1 MAPPSENSEEYNKE
15 DYEIP
20 DYTPIF
26 EPEDTFD
33 SGLEDDINI
42 NTITTLTNVS
52 LAPRCILDSGANR
65 HIFNDESW
73 LEGTSSLPLTPTS
86 TPIHGISG
94 SISSTKQCIIGNQ
107 AAFICPSAK
116 DNVLALGWMTQF
128 PTIVTTFSSL
138 DNTFRISFGATT
150 FSVPMASDS
159 LYYITKDQVKQLLPH
174 VNIVTLNN
182 RVNLTTSFTKE
193 QLARAD
199 EVRRIHYALLHPS
212 DNVLIKALKYG
223 MLIGTRLTT
232 QDVYLY
238 RLVFGACPCCLAG
251 KTISP
256 SYKESLSPTA
266 LMPGSIVHID
276 LIPFPEICL
285 GGIQYHMLICD
296 EFSTYLHSFAMKTK
310 SNSDIIVAL
319 TSLVSYFKQYGYDIK
334 VIHSDHESAL
344 ISATSFINQQGIQ
357 YHTIAPY
364 QHEQK
369 LERYV
374 QTINAR
380 FRSVLSSLKY
390 KLPNKLY
397 GQLFIAILKYLTN

>member
-1 MAPPSENSEEYNKE
+1 MFDPHVYISTIDLTEMDHSEDPSLPSDNLPDQISSTVSPTYILEALGAPIPPELLPPPVVEIPTPNFASTISWPTYPDKPFFNKYEPQPTDGLPVWPLHPEDCWDPVSGHPWPCCCRRCRDIPAHNPPPYVAPPSENSEEYNEE
-15 DYEIP
+15 DYEIEV
-20 DYTPIF
+20 YTPTYY
-26 EPEDTFD
+26 PEDTTND
-33 SGLEDDINI
+33 GPDDDINI

-52 LAPRCILDSGANR
+52 LTPRCILDSGANR

-159 LYYITKDQVKQLLPH
+159 LYYITKDQVKQLLTH

-199 EVRRIHYALLHPS
+199 EVRRIMRYYIH
-212 DNVLIKALKYG
+212 LI
-223 MLIGTRLTT
+223 M
-232 QDVYLY
+232 
-238 RLVFGACPCCLAG
+238 
-251 KTISP
+251 S
-256 SYKESLSPTA
+256 
-266 LMPGSIVHID
+266 
-276 LIPFPEICL
+276 
-285 GGIQYHMLICD
+285 
-296 EFSTYLHSFAMKTK
+296 
-310 SNSDIIVAL
+310 
-319 TSLVSYFKQYGYDIK
+319 
-334 VIHSDHESAL
+334 
-344 ISATSFINQQGIQ
+344 
-357 YHTIAPY
+357 
-364 QHEQK
+364 
-369 LERYV
+369 
-374 QTINAR
+374 
-380 FRSVLSSLKY
+380 
-390 KLPNKLY
+390 
-397 GQLFIAILKYLTN
+397 